1 MSALTKQA
9 LAHALKNILLEKP
22 LNRVTVNDIVK
33 ECGVNR
39 QTFYYHFRDVPDLVS
54 WTIAQ
59 DARVAFS
66 DFKDKN
72 GSWEEGFMALFGLIL
87 QDKKFILN
95 IYHSVSLEI
104 LQEYVYRLLYP
115 SLLQA
120 VNASSES
127 ASYSEEEKRFAAD
140 FYKYALAGI
149 ILNWIKGDMR
159 EDPQKIVRRLMK
171 LMNSGIKP
179 IMAMEFSNYEKL

>member
-9 LAHALKNILLEKP
+9 LAHALKNLLLEKP
-22 LNRVTVNDIVK
+22 LNRVTVNDIAK

-59 DARVAFS
+59 DARIAFS

-72 GSWEEGFMALFGLIL
+72 ASWEEGFMALFGLIL
-87 QDKKFILN
+87 KDKKFILN

-104 LQEYVYRLLYP
+104 LQEYVYRLLFP
-115 SLLQA
+115 SLLKA
-120 VNASSES
+120 VNDSPECASF
-127 ASYSEEEKRFAAD
+127 SEEEKRFAAD

-159 EDPQKIVRRLMK
+159 EDPEKIVARLIK
-171 LMNSGIKP
+171 LISSGMKP
-179 IMAMEFSNYEKL
+179 IPVTMEVSDL